1 MTLSQEDVLRQ
12 LAEAVKADGL
22 PWTPSGKAE
31 EDRAPVAKERPELDL
46 GAIPEGMADEAER
59 LKDEYRRGLIGAT
72 AARQLFNAKV
82 QERKVEDA
90 HLIHDAHAAE
100 SKQEMWGHIEKAMEA
115 ADKAMLEIDPHLTD
129 EERQKRA
136 ELDKAVKN
144 AETEEERAAAMLRKA
159 QFDMFLAEQAVERG
173 ADPRVVKEIK
183 NIYSEAL
190 ERLNSLREKLVME
203 NPAYSAEQKEAL
215 IASMREHSNKLADA
229 GDMKAMRDHIELA
242 QKQLDS
248 MQYRIPTHV
257 AEQLAPMMEAAPAGF
272 RVEEAS
278 VAESQNP
285 ASAAGAQRGNAAVF
299 KL

>member
-46 GAIPEGMADEAER
+46 GTIPEGMADEAER

-90 HLIHDAHAAE
+90 HLIHDAHEAE
-100 SKQEMWGHIEKAMEA
+100 SKQEMWGYIEKAMEA
-115 ADKAMLEIDPHLTD
+115 ADEAMSELDPYLTD

-136 ELDKAVKN
+136 ELDKAVEN
-144 AETEEERAAAMLRKA
+144 AETEEERAAAARRRLEY
-159 QFDMFLAEQAVERG
+159 DLILADRAKDRG
-173 ADPRVVKEIK
+173 ADPAVVDAAK
-183 NIYSEAL
+183 NDIRKGL
-190 ERLNSLREKLVME
+190 DTLNRLQEKLVME

-215 IASMREHSNKLADA
+215 IASMREKNNKLADA
-229 GDMKAMRDHIELA
+229 GDMGPIRDSIQTA
-242 QKQLDS
+242 QKQLES
-248 MQYRIPTHV
+248 MRYDIPSHI
-257 AEQLAPMMEAAPAGF
+257 ADQLAPMMEAAPAGF

-285 ASAAGAQRGNAAVF
+285 ASTTGVQRGNATVF
-299 KL
+299 EL

>member
-22 PWTPSGKAE
+22 PWTPSSKAE

-46 GAIPEGMADEAER
+46 GSIPEGMADEAER

-115 ADKAMLEIDPHLTD
+115 ADKAMSELDPYLTD

-136 ELDKAVKN
+136 ELDKAVEN
-144 AETEEERAAAMLRKA
+144 AETEEERAAAARRRLEY
-159 QFDMFLAEQAVERG
+159 DLILADRAKDRG
-173 ADPRVVKEIK
+173 ADPAVVDAAK
-183 NIYSEAL
+183 NDIRKGL
-190 ERLNSLREKLVME
+190 DTLNSLQEKLVMQ
-203 NPAYSAEQKEAL
+203 NPAYSAEQKETL
-215 IASMREHSNKLADA
+215 IASMREHNEKLAA
-229 GDMKAMRDHIELA
+229 TGDVERIRESIQTTQQQLESMRYDIPAHIA
-242 QKQLDS
+242 D
-248 MQYRIPTHV
+248 
-257 AEQLAPMMEAAPAGF
+257 QLAPMMEAAPAGF

-285 ASAAGAQRGNAAVF
+285 ASTAGAQRGNAAVF